1 MQRII
6 YIGVTGNRARASS
19 RELGTQGEVAAVTV
33 ALTFDEGWNGLA
45 KRLLWRSA
53 NGDSTGYTL
62 LPEPDASGV
71 YTAAVPA
78 LPLSEAG
85 KASLT
90 VEGVAASGTEVER
103 RVRSALIA
111 FRVEP
116 NDLETNSPAQ
126 AVDASVAEQLAS
138 AIEGK
143 ASASHT
149 HTKSDVSDFAHTHT
163 KSDVTDFAHTH
174 TKSDVSDFAH
184 THTKSDVTDFA
195 HTHTKS
201 DVTDFAHTH
210 TKSDVTDFA
219 HTHTKSEITDFAHT
233 HEVAAGDVAYTLGG
247 LDINV
252 ASALDDLFIATE
264 SDPVGEY
271 TGTLTAV
278 GWSGAEAPFIQT
290 VSCAA
295 VSADSHVLVGIA
307 GYATDAQYEAGCAAC
322 LRFLCGS
329 GAIIAKAY
337 GVKPAVNVPI
347 KIGVIK

>member
-6 YIGVTGNRARASS
+6 YIEVAGNRARASS

-33 ALTFDEGWNGLA
+33 ALAFDEGWNGLA

-53 NGDSTGYTL
+53 SGASTGYTL
-62 LPEPDASGV
+62 LSEPDGSGV

-90 VEGVAASGTEVER
+90 VEGVATSGTEVER
-103 RVRSALIA
+103 RVRSAVIA

-116 NDLETNSPAQ
+116 NDLEANSPAQ
-126 AVDASVAEQLAS
+126 AVDASVAEQLAA

-149 HTKSDVSDFAHTHT
+149 HARSDVSDFAHTHT
-163 KSDVTDFAHTH
+163 KA
-174 TKSDVSDFAH
+174 
-184 THTKSDVTDFA
+184 
-195 HTHTKS
+195 
-201 DVTDFAHTH
+201 
-210 TKSDVTDFA
+210 
-219 HTHTKSEITDFAHT
+219 EITDFAHT
-233 HEVAAGDVAYTLGG
+233 HEFDAGDVVYTEGG
-247 LDINV
+247 SPTTV
-252 ASALDDLFIATE
+252 EEALDALFFAVE
-264 SDPVGEY
+264 SEPVGEY
-271 TGTLTAV
+271 TATLSAED
-278 GWSGAEAPFIQT
+278 WSGAEAPFTQT

-295 VSADSHVLVGIA
+295 VSVDSHVLVGVA

-337 GVKPAVNVPI
+337 GVRPSADVPI
-347 KIGVIK
+347 KIGVIR

>member
-210 TKSDVTDFA
+210 TKS
-219 HTHTKSEITDFAHT
+219 EITDFAHT